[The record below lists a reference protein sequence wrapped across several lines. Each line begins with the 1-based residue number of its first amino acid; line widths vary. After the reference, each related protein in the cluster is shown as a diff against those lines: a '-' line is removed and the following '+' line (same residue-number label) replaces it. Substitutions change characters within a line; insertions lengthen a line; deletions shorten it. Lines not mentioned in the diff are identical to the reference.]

1 MNITRVFSRRRARE
15 VHKRRT
21 SYRLAIAA
29 LSGAILLTSGLSSAE
44 IYRWKDANGMMRYSN
59 RPPDDPALLLDAMPL
74 KQPPAEHTPQGGGYY
89 LQTPGKETLQQEF
102 SGNAVERLVLPSG
115 VVEHL
120 LTDTPNPAEV
130 LSQPPVTE
138 TVTPDTA
145 EVPLQ
150 ESVPNDDMATL
161 LSRVTDLEQS
171 LQQAINSR
179 MEWEQTYQQ
188 SLSQTEQLEQQN
200 RLLRETTVE
209 MQRTLQQFQDI
220 VASSQNGT
228 LIQPS
233 AQTATANTGEN
244 DLTAL
249 VAAQSEQI
257 RQQQIEIA
265 QLRQDMQALKTT
277 AALPS
282 VSSGSASVS
291 ASPKLMTRGRIRVVE
306 RTTRRQEFAQ
316 ISDTGTH
323 LFLSQR

>member
-15 VHKRRT
+15 VRARRT

-29 LSGAILLTSGLSSAE
+29 LSGALMLTSSLTSAE

-59 RPPDDPALLLDAMPL
+59 RPPDDPTLLLDAMPL
-74 KQPPAEHTPQGGGYY
+74 KQPPIEHAPQGGGYY

-102 SGNAVERLVLPSG
+102 SGNNVERLVLPSG
-115 VVEHL
+115 VVENL
-120 LTDTPNPAEV
+120 LTETPNPVEA
-130 LSQPPVTE
+130 LSQPPVTK
-138 TVTPDTA
+138 TATPDTA
-145 EVPLQ
+145 EVPVP
-150 ESVPNDDMATL
+150 ESVQEDMAAL
-161 LSRVTDLEQS
+161 LARVNELEQS
-171 LQQAINSR
+171 LQQAINGR
-179 MEWEQTYQQ
+179 TEWEQKYQQ

-209 MQRTLQQFQDI
+209 MRRTLREFQDI

-233 AQTATANTGEN
+233 SRAATAHTEEN
-244 DLTAL
+244 DLMAL

-265 QLRQDMQALKTT
+265 QLRQDMQALQAT

-291 ASPKLMTRGRIRVVE
+291 ASPKLVSRGRIRVVE
-306 RTTRRQEFAQ
+306 RTTRRQEFAR
-316 ISDTGTH
+316 ISDTDTH